1 MDMSFSAAD
10 RAFRD
15 EVRDFLAR
23 KLPADVAHKVQAG
36 FQVSRAETM
45 HWHKTLYEQGWVAP
59 NWPVEHGGPGWS
71 VTQKYIWD
79 EESTLAGAP
88 RLIMF
93 GITMCGPVLMGFG
106 TPEQKRHY
114 LPRILSGE
122 HIWCQGYSEPGSGS
136 DLASLKCKAELV
148 GDEVVI
154 NGSKIWTT
162 SAHHANMIFCLVRT
176 SSKGKRQEGI
186 TFILVDM
193 ATPGIEVRPLITIEG
208 LHEVNQVFFTDVRVP
223 RDNIVGEVD
232 KGWTVAKY
240 LLGHERMSGGAL
252 GTQKKLLAQLKQL
265 AGEQLSDGARLIE
278 DATFAR
284 KIAEAEIELMT
295 LEVFMLRLL
304 AAVSADR
311 EMGAEASIVKIRRT
325 EVHQKLT
332 ELKLEAA
339 GYYGQPFVKQAL
351 IDGWNEEPIGFEH
364 ANALAPSYFNNR
376 KLTIFAGSNEIQH
389 NVIAKGVLGL

>member
-10 RAFRD
+10 REFRD
-15 EVRDFLAR
+15 GVRDFLAR
-23 KLPADVAHKVQAG
+23 KLPADVAHKVHAG

-59 NWPVEHGGPGWS
+59 NWPTEYGGPGWS

-114 LPRILSGE
+114 LPRILTGE

-136 DLASLKCKAELV
+136 DLASLKCRADRD
-148 GDEVVI
+148 GDHFVI
-154 NGSKIWTT
+154 NGSKLWTT
-162 SAHHANMIFCLVRT
+162 SAHHANMVFCLVRT

-186 TFILVDM
+186 TFILIDM
-193 ATPGIEVRPLITIEG
+193 ATPGIEVKPLITIEG

-223 RDNIVGEVD
+223 AENVVG
-232 KGWTVAKY
+232 
-240 LLGHERMSGGAL
+240 ERMSGGAL

-265 AGEQLSDGARLIE
+265 AGDEVSNGAKLIE

-284 KIAEAEIELMT
+284 KIAEVEIELMT

-325 EVHQKLT
+325 EIHQKLT

-339 GYYGQPFVKQAL
+339 GYYGQPFVKAVL

-364 ANALAPSYFNNR
+364 ANTLAPSYFNNR